1 MYVYNPSNF
10 SVSYANSAGSATND
24 SAGRNIAGTYLVRTN
39 GFANGNLCLTKE
51 GDTYPTLSFFS
62 AGFRMHAPFGNKLFL
77 YSMFYNGSSD
87 YNAHIGLL
95 FGDYDTYGTLEPIID
110 NKTRLGASN
119 KRWTQI
125 YAVNSSISTS
135 DRREKHDISYIG
147 SDSEYDT
154 FMSDEQLIKLI
165 KGIRPV
171 VYRRNNGESGRPHHG
186 LISQDFEDLMHKI
199 GLADHAG
206 FIKSPKTREVE
217 VKDENGEKRME
228 QEVIEGEYTYGF
240 RYEELI
246 ADIIRFCQIQQKQ
259 IDEQK
264 KTIQAH
270 ENRIRELEDKM
281 DILLSK
287 LA

>member
-1 MYVYNPSNF
+1 M
-10 SVSYANSAGSATND
+10 
-24 SAGRNIAGTYLVRTN
+24 
-39 GFANGNLCLTKE
+39 
-51 GDTYPTLSFFS
+51 
-62 AGFRMHAPFGNKLFL
+62 
-77 YSMFYNGSSD
+77 NGSRAFLNKKYGKSLM
-87 YNAHIGLL
+87 NRLHI
-95 FGDYDTYGTLEPIID
+95 F
-110 NKTRLGASN
+110 
-119 KRWTQI
+119 

-165 KGIRPV
+165 NGIRPV

-217 VKDENGEKRME
+217 VEDENGEKRME

-240 RYEELI
+240 DMKNSLP
-246 ADIIRFCQIQQKQ
+246 
-259 IDEQK
+259 
-264 KTIQAH
+264 
-270 ENRIRELEDKM
+270 
-281 DILLSK
+281 IL
-287 LA
+287 